1 MSTAFSSIKEGLI
14 QATAHVKGE
23 LANAGTKAK
32 IHFPKA
38 IDVKVIR
45 TSVGMTQIEFANSFG
60 ISVATL
66 RHWERGDR
74 EPQGP
79 ARVLLQ
85 VVARQPQAVF
95 SALAAG

>member
-1 MSTAFSSIKEGLI
+1 MSTAFNSIRKGII
-14 QATAHVKGE
+14 QATAHAKGE
-23 LANAGTKAK
+23 LANAKV
-32 IHFPKA
+32 HFPKA
-38 IDVKVIR
+38 VDVKVIR

-85 VVARQPQAVF
+85 VVSRQPQAVF

>member
-14 QATAHVKGE
+14 QATAHAKGE
-23 LANAGTKAK
+23 LATAK
-32 IHFPKA
+32 VHFPKA
-38 IDVKVIR
+38 VDVKVIR
-45 TSVGMTQIEFANSFG
+45 TNVGMTQVEFANSFG